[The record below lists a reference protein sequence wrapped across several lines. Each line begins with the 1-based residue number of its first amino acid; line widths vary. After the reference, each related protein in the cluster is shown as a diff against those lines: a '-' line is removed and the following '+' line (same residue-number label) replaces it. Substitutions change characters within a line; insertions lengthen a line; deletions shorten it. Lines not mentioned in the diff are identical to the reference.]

1 MRMFMC
7 RRCDGTIE
15 YARETGSGRL
25 PWYCRPCVEE
35 IYVARIRARNA
46 ADKENRRAQR
56 NPLCLACRQK
66 LVRDDSGERMDMHLY
81 CGPCLEKRKNSQD
94 SRRGGKLRVMESNE
108 HEVTA

>member
-81 CGPCLEKRKNSQD
+81 CGPC
-94 SRRGGKLRVMESNE
+94 
-108 HEVTA
+108 